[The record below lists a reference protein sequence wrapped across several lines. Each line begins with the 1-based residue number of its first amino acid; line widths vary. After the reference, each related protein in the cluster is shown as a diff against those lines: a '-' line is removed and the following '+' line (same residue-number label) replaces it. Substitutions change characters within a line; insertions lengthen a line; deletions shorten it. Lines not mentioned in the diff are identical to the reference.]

1 MALIILCRIIKLHP
15 VVERPQNLRL
25 TEPETTKISSTSPTI
40 QGKVGDLIIFETH
53 EHYDGGIIS
62 IDVGEWVSRHGD
74 FVTVVR
80 YWYNHE
86 NQWIK
91 WDNQNHDLYIQ
102 DIKIVGFKLTAQ
114 KHTSLYFLDGI
125 YKKNKKKQFLGYRE
139 YRWRRCPQGIF
150 PW

>member
-1 MALIILCRIIKLHP
+1 M
-15 VVERPQNLRL
+15 ERPQNLRL
-25 TEPETTKISSTSPTI
+25 TEPETTNISSTSPTI
-40 QGKVGDLIIFETH
+40 QGKVGDLIIFETY

-91 WDNQNHDLYIQ
+91 WDDENHDVHIQ

-114 KHTSLYFLDGI
+114 KHAPLYFLDGI
-125 YKKNKKKQFLGYRE
+125 F
-139 YRWRRCPQGIF
+139 
-150 PW
+150 